1 MYLEIK
7 STETSKRKTMKDT
20 IKHYKT
26 LKNINGK
33 LNKWHYIPSSQM
45 EKFTLKR
52 TFLPK
57 LIHRINSVSIKI
69 PASLFLCLF
78 VSCFEEFDK
87 FI

>member
-1 MYLEIK
+1 
-7 STETSKRKTMKDT
+7 
-20 IKHYKT
+20 
-26 LKNINGK
+26 
-33 LNKWHYIPSSQM
+33 M

-57 LIHRINSVSIKI
+57 LKHRINSVSIKI

-78 VSCFEEFDK
+78 VSCFEELDK